1 MNQKN
6 RIARSIILMACMF
19 AAASLWAT
27 SAEAKTV
34 YIDVTDDNFVPRKVE
49 VTFGDRIVFHNLSR
63 IIHSVH
69 ITGHVYRFGQKHF
82 VNDLLI
88 YPDRAYVFDV
98 NEEVLKPGSYNVGC
112 SLHNRMRG
120 QIVVH
125 DLPKGPKA
133 LREGEHRSVQP

>member
-1 MNQKN
+1 MNQ
-6 RIARSIILMACMF
+6 RIRFLRAHFIMLCVL
-19 AAASLWAT
+19 AASLPWAA
-27 SAEAKTV
+27 SARANTV
-34 YIDVTDDNFVPRKVE
+34 YMDVTDDKFVPRKVE
-49 VTFGDRIVFHNLSR
+49 VTYGDRIIFHNLSR

-82 VNDLLI
+82 VHDLLI

-98 NEEVLKPGSYNVGC
+98 NEDSLKPGSYNVGC

-125 DLPKGPKA
+125 ESARKPKA
-133 LREGEHRSVQP
+133 LREGEHRNVKP